1 MAEKILIDPI
11 TRIEGHMAI
20 EVEVDGGVVID
31 AKSKGT
37 MFRGL
42 ELILRGRDPRDAC
55 HIMQRICGV
64 CPITHGT
71 ASMLCL
77 DDAFGVKPPPNGRV
91 IRNLIQGANYLQ
103 SNILHFYHLAAL
115 DYVKGPDIPPFVPR
129 YEGDYR
135 LPDNINAA
143 AVEHYLQALEMRRK
157 SHEMLAI
164 FGAKMPH
171 AMSFTAGGVTELAT
185 AEKINQF
192 RTYLR
197 EITDFINNVYMP
209 DLLAVAEYY
218 DDCFSIGAGCKNMLA
233 YGGIR
238 LNDADEPE
246 TFFKRGICING
257 DYQTFEPS
265 KITEEV
271 NYAWFKDYEGGLYP
285 TEGITDPQVGKKGA
299 YSWMKAPRYDNMP
312 FEVGPLSRAIINQQ
326 KDIIGLGDKAY
337 SILGRIYARGLE
349 SVEISK
355 AMSDWLDVLV
365 PGEPSFTP
373 FDIPK
378 EGIGMGLHEGPR
390 GSLGHWIVIK
400 DYKIFNYQAIVP
412 TTWNG
417 GPRDIRGNLGPIEQA
432 LVGTEVKDVDNP
444 FELVRIV
451 RAFDPCLACAI
462 HVLDIKGASKEV
474 KRFRI

>member
-20 EVEVDGGVVID
+20 EVEVEDGKVVD

-77 DDAFGVKPPPNGRV
+77 DDAFGVKPPPNGR
-91 IRNLIQGANYLQ
+91 ILRNLIQGANYLQ

-115 DYVKGPDIPPFVPR
+115 DYVKGPDVPPFVPR

-135 LPDNINAA
+135 LPADINDQ
-143 AVEHYLQALEMRRK
+143 AVQHYLTALEMRRK

-164 FGAKMPH
+164 FGAKAPH
-171 AMSFTAGGVTELAT
+171 AMSFTAGGVTELVT
-185 AEKINQF
+185 TEKINQF
-192 RTYLR
+192 RAYLR
-197 EITDFINNVYMP
+197 DITDFINNAYIP
-209 DLLAVAEYY
+209 DLLAVADYY
-218 DDCFSIGAGCKNMLA
+218 ADCFTIGAGCKNMLV

-238 LNDADEPE
+238 LSDDDDPQL
-246 TFFKRGICING
+246 FFKSGIYTNG
-257 DYQTFEPS
+257 EHLPFDHL

-271 NYAWFKDYEGGLYP
+271 KYSWFRDYGDGLYP
-285 TEGITDPQVGKKGA
+285 TDGITEPQAGKKDA
-299 YSWMKAPRYDNMP
+299 YTWLKAPRYDGLP
-312 FEVGPLSRAIINQQ
+312 FEVGPLARQIVNKQPDVMA
-326 KDIIGLGDKAY
+326 LGDKAF
-337 SILGRIYARGLE
+337 SILGRIYARGME

-355 AMSDWLDVLV
+355 AMDDWLDVLV
-365 PGEPSFTP
+365 PGEPSFAP
-373 FDIPK
+373 FDVPK
-378 EGIGMGLHEGPR
+378 EGEGKGLHEGPR

-400 DYKIFNYQAIVP
+400 DHRISNYQAIVP

-417 GPRDIRGNLGPIEQA
+417 GPRDARGVLGPIEQA